1 MLRECLQLTWVSRRA
16 CVVFSPALKIKV
28 LKSTLKRFFQETDH
42 MARIV
47 NKRHFERLSN
57 LLEDRSV
64 APSVLHGGSMDAKN
78 L

>member
-1 MLRECLQLTWVSRRA
+1 MFASDVHFCLCMR
-16 CVVFSPALKIKV
+16 CVFARSLKIKV
-28 LKSTLKRFFQETDH
+28 LKSTLKRFFQDADH

-47 NKRHFERLSN
+47 NERHFERLSS
-57 LLEDRSV
+57 LLKDRSV

>member
-1 MLRECLQLTWVSRRA
+1 
-16 CVVFSPALKIKV
+16 V
-28 LKSTLKRFFQETDH
+28 LKSTPKRFFQETDH

>member
-1 MLRECLQLTWVSRRA
+1 
-16 CVVFSPALKIKV
+16 LKIKV

-47 NKRHFERLSN
+47 NERHFERLSN
-57 LLEDRSV
+57 LLKDRSV

>member
-1 MLRECLQLTWVSRRA
+1 MHLTCVSRCA
-16 CVVFSPALKIKV
+16 CVAFSLALKIKV

-47 NKRHFERLSN
+47 NERHFERLSN
-57 LLEDRSV
+57 LLKDRSV

>member
-1 MLRECLQLTWVSRRA
+1 MQLT
-16 CVVFSPALKIKV
+16 CVTGCASSLALKIKV

-47 NKRHFERLSN
+47 NERHFERLSS
-57 LLEDRSV
+57 LLKDRSV